1 MVFGNG
7 VKSIQA
13 AAYNGARTVY
23 CIEHGPNIFE
33 LADGLG
39 IILKNR
45 KGKISSNCK
54 LNQCTNCA
62 WRARV
67 SLILRTYS
75 ISQCLILKNLISQ
88 RMLNKLMV
96 HILG

>member
-1 MVFGNG
+1 MLKIFDWVQIIFNIG
-7 VKSIQA
+7 SQ
-13 AAYNGARTVY
+13 
-23 CIEHGPNIFE
+23 NIFE

-39 IILKNR
+39 VILKKR

-96 HILG
+96 IN